1 MVGKARR
8 AARRKAGRAM
18 TRAAYNYE
26 HSAVQL
32 GAALERR
39 PYKPR
44 AVDDKVRARDRADKQ
59 YATARRKYHAA
70 GGTRNRK
77 TGAKQARR
85 AARKPTARKTRTRA
99 APWF

>member
-18 TRAAYNYE
+18 TRAAHNYGDA
-26 HSAVQL
+26 AVQL

-44 AVDDKVRARDRADKQ
+44 DADAKARARDRADRQ
-59 YATARRKYHAA
+59 YAAARRKYHAA

-77 TGAKQARR
+77 TGAKRARHK
-85 AARKPTARKTRTRA
+85 ARKTTAPKTRTRA